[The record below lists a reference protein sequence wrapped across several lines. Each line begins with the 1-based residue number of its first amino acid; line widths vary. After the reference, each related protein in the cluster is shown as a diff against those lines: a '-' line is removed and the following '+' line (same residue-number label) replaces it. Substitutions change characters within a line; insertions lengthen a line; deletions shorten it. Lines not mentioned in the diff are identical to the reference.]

1 MVIPKK
7 KGSSHTHTQW
17 VRYVHNQNQ
26 NLSKSF
32 CIPTILVRLLIS
44 TCSLACL
51 LYDASPIRFGEQTI
65 RRQKKDG
72 KSNMLNG
79 KVKKKKKI
87 QIYTKFSKLYFVKVV
102 DGPSLKG
109 KYQYRLGGGG
119 RANVRCRQRS
129 SMMDK
134 KGRGVS
140 TERGRRI
147 NAMTGF
153 WRIYIYNE

>member
-1 MVIPKK
+1 
-7 KGSSHTHTQW
+7 
-17 VRYVHNQNQ
+17 
-26 NLSKSF
+26 
-32 CIPTILVRLLIS
+32 
-44 TCSLACL
+44 
-51 LYDASPIRFGEQTI
+51 
-65 RRQKKDG
+65 
-72 KSNMLNG
+72 MLNG
-79 KVKKKKKI
+79 KVKKKKKNSDI
-87 QIYTKFSKLYFVKVV
+87 HKILETLVVKVV

-153 WRIYIYNE
+153 WRIYI